1 MGNQESL
8 HVFFFLLLQKYIFK
22 IMEKQKIPPSNDNKI
37 VFKFFPYRAAGR

>member
-8 HVFFFLLLQKYIFK
+8 HVFFFSLLQKYILK